1 VNIFNKLQNIDRRV
15 IYAILLVVLVI
26 PLLRP
31 IGIPLSVNETTKT
44 IYNIIE
50 DLDPA
55 TDVVLLSFDYSPG
68 GSPDVHPQA
77 VVIAEHLMRRGI
89 KWVGV
94 SFWDA
99 GPMYAE
105 QIMKY
110 YEAQGAMYGVD
121 FVNLGYMAGGET
133 AIKNFGDNPRGAFSN
148 DFRGNSIDSLP
159 VMAGINNITDFAY
172 TIDFVSGNPGFQ
184 EWVRQVQGPHGIK
197 YGVGIVTVSVPQVMP
212 FLQAG
217 QVQGLLQGLRGAA
230 EYEMLLGSPGAGAAK
245 MDAQSM
251 GHMVIILFILVGNVA
266 FFMDKKK
273 DKK

>member
-1 VNIFNKLQNIDRRV
+1 MSIFNKLQNIDRRV
-15 IYAILLVVLVI
+15 IYVILLVVLVV
-26 PLLRP
+26 PLLKP
-31 IGIPLSVNETTKT
+31 IGIPLSVNETTRT

-50 DLDPA
+50 GLNPE

-77 VVIAEHLMRRGI
+77 VVIVEHLMRRGI

-105 QIMKY
+105 QIMTK
-110 YEAQGAMYGVD
+110 YEAQGAVYGVD
-121 FVNLGYMAGGET
+121 FVNLGYMAGQET
-133 AIKNFGDNPRGAFSN
+133 AIKNFGDNPKGAFER
-148 DFRGNSIDSLP
+148 DFRGNRVADIP
-159 VMAGINNITDFAY
+159 VMAGINAITDFAY

-197 YGVGIVTVSVPQVMP
+197 YGVGIVTVSVPQVIP
-212 FLQAG
+212 FIQSG

-230 EYEMLLGSPGAGAAK
+230 EYEVLIGAPGAGAAK

-251 GHMVIILFILVGNVA
+251 GHMVIILFILVGNIA
-266 FFMDKKK
+266 FFLDKKGK
-273 DKK
+273 